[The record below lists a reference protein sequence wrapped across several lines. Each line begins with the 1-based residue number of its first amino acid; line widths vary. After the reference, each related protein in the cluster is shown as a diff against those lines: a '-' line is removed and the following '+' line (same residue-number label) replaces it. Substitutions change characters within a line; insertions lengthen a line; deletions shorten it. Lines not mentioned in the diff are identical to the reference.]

1 MLPTAAQYFQR
12 VCEGAKF
19 IREAV
24 TLGEFQGD
32 SVIRKKLRHPSCNDE
47 NVVPTP
53 AGDMPVWKLT
63 VWYAV
68 VDTLAPELIEER
80 SRSIV
85 EDANGQKVM
94 LSDTSPKEAE
104 IVARAIEA
112 EADRLEAQRETGPP
126 APLKSEAVTG
136 VSLRDVAFAIE
147 GDDKVA
153 TDTVNRWSKSGKIK
167 AEPIGKCP
175 LDGRCKLYRLFEIL
189 DDIRIL
195 ASLTKP
201 EVEKYRIALV
211 AKQRI
216 PK

>member
-1 MLPTAAQYFQR
+1 
-12 VCEGAKF
+12 
-19 IREAV
+19 
-24 TLGEFQGD
+24 
-32 SVIRKKLRHPSCNDE
+32 
-47 NVVPTP
+47 
-53 AGDMPVWKLT
+53 
-63 VWYAV
+63 
-68 VDTLAPELIEER
+68 
-80 SRSIV
+80 
-85 EDANGQKVM
+85 M

-112 EADRLEAQRETGPP
+112 EADRLEAQRKTGPP

-153 TDTVNRWSKSGKIK
+153 AETLNRWLKSGKIK
-167 AEPIGKCP
+167 AKPIGKCP
-175 LDGRCKLYRLFEIL
+175 LDGRCQLYRLFEIL
-189 DDIRIL
+189 DDIKIL

-201 EVEKYRIALV
+201 EVEKYRMALV